1 MLIKLISLFN
11 IVKIDTNQYY
21 IYCFY
26 SSTEF
31 GIIKLDNN
39 FALIENSNDFLIKE
53 DLVEECSEYYFT
65 PLIDSNNLNSLL
77 NCNKGKFTF
86 SIEEVE
92 EEYVN
97 TIIGKSNIP
106 LMSIKRNANS
116 ILQSIVSGNIY
127 NIKGEKYNIKIS
139 PIGNKQGTYIEFL
152 SCEQKLKNSF
162 TLSDLILVQVEANMN
177 KENSL
182 TNKVFYSII
191 DENKN
196 EVDLSI
202 CIDEKIKINYQIKDN
217 SPLNTTMVLY
227 FADIGVDI
235 LNIND
240 PFFKDI
246 CFPYSED
253 NLDIIL
259 KDRIKYFYQNYSFCD
274 SNCIYQNINLEKNI
288 ISCTCSINHL
298 DNIQRNDTS
307 IPILKKKILSKLQ
320 ESTFG
325 VIKCYKL
332 VFTKSKLR
340 NIGFWAFCIGI
351 ICRCIFITHYFIYGI
366 SPIIKYI
373 NEEMN
378 KYHYIV
384 KEDNKTDLFS
394 IPSNVNINSNLATIN
409 VQKKKKKKKKI
420 KIKRKVL
427 KKRKENMPTSS
438 ENEIIQTDNRMNK
451 NIKEKNG
458 SDNHIKNTNNNTLKR
473 TYTLKEIIED
483 ELKERKDVS
492 KYYNLIKIDANNS
505 SDKTLI
511 FSKYTIDNNDYEL
524 ALIYENRSFC
534 RLFFIFY
541 VAKNDLLNTFCIKT
555 PMNLK
560 ILRINLLLLSIGSD
574 FIFNSLFYFSDN
586 ISDQYHYEGEHE
598 FSNSFFLNLFSTI
611 ISTCLSIFIAFLFRM
626 LTESNDDFEEGFREE
641 EAKMRKDDNYIVSN
655 ERKYEIKNGIIKT
668 LKILKIKI
676 IIFNLLDLIIFL
688 FSSYYMIAFCEVYKN
703 TQINWFTDSISS
715 FFLSFLAQI
724 LTSFI
729 LIILYEISLKYKC
742 CLFYKLVLFFI

>member
-1 MLIKLISLFN
+1 
-11 IVKIDTNQYY
+11 
-21 IYCFY
+21 
-26 SSTEF
+26 
-31 GIIKLDNN
+31 
-39 FALIENSNDFLIKE
+39 
-53 DLVEECSEYYFT
+53 
-65 PLIDSNNLNSLL
+65 
-77 NCNKGKFTF
+77 
-86 SIEEVE
+86 
-92 EEYVN
+92 
-97 TIIGKSNIP
+97 
-106 LMSIKRNANS
+106 
-116 ILQSIVSGNIY
+116 
-127 NIKGEKYNIKIS
+127 
-139 PIGNKQGTYIEFL
+139 
-152 SCEQKLKNSF
+152 
-162 TLSDLILVQVEANMN
+162 
-177 KENSL
+177 
-182 TNKVFYSII
+182 
-191 DENKN
+191 
-196 EVDLSI
+196 
-202 CIDEKIKINYQIKDN
+202 
-217 SPLNTTMVLY
+217 
-227 FADIGVDI
+227 
-235 LNIND
+235 
-240 PFFKDI
+240 
-246 CFPYSED
+246 
-253 NLDIIL
+253 L

-340 NIGFWAFCIGI
+340 NIGFWTFCIGI
-351 ICRCIFITHYFIYGI
+351 ICRCIFITNYFIYGI
-366 SPIIKYI
+366 SPIKKYI

-641 EAKMRKDDNYIVSN
+641 EAKMRKDDNYI
-655 ERKYEIKNGIIKT
+655 Y
-668 LKILKIKI
+668 
-676 IIFNLLDLIIFL
+676 
-688 FSSYYMIAFCEVYKN
+688 C
-703 TQINWFTDSISS
+703 
-715 FFLSFLAQI
+715 
-724 LTSFI
+724 
-729 LIILYEISLKYKC
+729 
-742 CLFYKLVLFFI
+742 

>member
-1 MLIKLISLFN
+1 
-11 IVKIDTNQYY
+11 
-21 IYCFY
+21 
-26 SSTEF
+26 
-31 GIIKLDNN
+31 
-39 FALIENSNDFLIKE
+39 
-53 DLVEECSEYYFT
+53 
-65 PLIDSNNLNSLL
+65 
-77 NCNKGKFTF
+77 
-86 SIEEVE
+86 
-92 EEYVN
+92 
-97 TIIGKSNIP
+97 
-106 LMSIKRNANS
+106 
-116 ILQSIVSGNIY
+116 
-127 NIKGEKYNIKIS
+127 
-139 PIGNKQGTYIEFL
+139 
-152 SCEQKLKNSF
+152 
-162 TLSDLILVQVEANMN
+162 
-177 KENSL
+177 
-182 TNKVFYSII
+182 
-191 DENKN
+191 
-196 EVDLSI
+196 
-202 CIDEKIKINYQIKDN
+202 
-217 SPLNTTMVLY
+217 
-227 FADIGVDI
+227 
-235 LNIND
+235 
-240 PFFKDI
+240 
-246 CFPYSED
+246 
-253 NLDIIL
+253 
-259 KDRIKYFYQNYSFCD
+259 
-274 SNCIYQNINLEKNI
+274 
-288 ISCTCSINHL
+288 
-298 DNIQRNDTS
+298 
-307 IPILKKKILSKLQ
+307 
-320 ESTFG
+320 
-325 VIKCYKL
+325 
-332 VFTKSKLR
+332 
-340 NIGFWAFCIGI
+340 
-351 ICRCIFITHYFIYGI
+351 
-366 SPIIKYI
+366 
-373 NEEMN
+373 
-378 KYHYIV
+378 
-384 KEDNKTDLFS
+384 
-394 IPSNVNINSNLATIN
+394 
-409 VQKKKKKKKKI
+409 
-420 KIKRKVL
+420 
-427 KKRKENMPTSS
+427 MPTSS

-524 ALIYENRSFC
+524 ALIYENRAFC

-541 VAKNDLLNTFCIKT
+541 VAKNDLLNTFCIMT

-560 ILRINLLLLSIGSD
+560 TLIINLLILSISSD

>member
-1 MLIKLISLFN
+1 M
-11 IVKIDTNQYY
+11 
-21 IYCFY
+21 
-26 SSTEF
+26 
-31 GIIKLDNN
+31 
-39 FALIENSNDFLIKE
+39 
-53 DLVEECSEYYFT
+53 
-65 PLIDSNNLNSLL
+65 
-77 NCNKGKFTF
+77 
-86 SIEEVE
+86 
-92 EEYVN
+92 
-97 TIIGKSNIP
+97 
-106 LMSIKRNANS
+106 
-116 ILQSIVSGNIY
+116 
-127 NIKGEKYNIKIS
+127 
-139 PIGNKQGTYIEFL
+139 
-152 SCEQKLKNSF
+152 
-162 TLSDLILVQVEANMN
+162 
-177 KENSL
+177 
-182 TNKVFYSII
+182 
-191 DENKN
+191 
-196 EVDLSI
+196 
-202 CIDEKIKINYQIKDN
+202 
-217 SPLNTTMVLY
+217 
-227 FADIGVDI
+227 GVDI

-240 PFFKDI
+240 PFFNNI

-274 SNCIYQNINLEKNI
+274 SDCIYENINLEKNI

-298 DNIQRNDTS
+298 DNIQRNDAS
-307 IPILKKKILSKLQ
+307 IPIFKKKILSKLQ
-320 ESTFG
+320 ESTLG

-340 NIGFWAFCIGI
+340 NIGFWTFCIGI
-351 ICRCIFITHYFIYGI
+351 ICRCIFITNYFIYGI
-366 SPIIKYI
+366 SPIKKYI

-378 KYHYIV
+378 KYHYI
-384 KEDNKTDLFS
+384 EDNKTDLFS
-394 IPSNVNINSNLATIN
+394 IPNNVNINSNLATIN

-626 LTESNDDFEEGFREE
+626 LTESNDDFEECFREE